1 MIYSIITNQL
11 IEIESVLIKG
21 FELFENDFTLIKLIA
36 SSIYLLIKDDNKAE
50 SSVKKKFVENQVVDH
65 LKSILYITDNNEEM
79 RKFIE
84 LLINEFEEKE
94 NNMIDEDQ
102 IDDEDYMTD

>member
-1 MIYSIITNQL
+1 
-11 IEIESVLIKG
+11 
-21 FELFENDFTLIKLIA
+21 
-36 SSIYLLIKDDNKAE
+36 
-50 SSVKKKFVENQVVDH
+50 
-65 LKSILYITDNNEEM
+65 M

>member
-50 SSVKKKFVENQVVDH
+50 SSVENQVVDH